1 MTGRDRALGVLRE
14 VALTGGAVVGTLCVA
29 FMLLSATVGI
39 RPLVFTS
46 GSMTPAILTGDLA
59 VTRPVDTTALTP
71 GDVVSVFDA
80 HGERV
85 THRVVEVDAARNLLR
100 LKGDANTVADPLP
113 YRTDRVDLVMQHV
126 AVVH

>member
-59 VTRPVDTTALTP
+59 VTRPVDTTAL
-71 GDVVSVFDA
+71 
-80 HGERV
+80 GELA
-85 THRVVEVDAARNLLR
+85 TSAPDVEVW
-100 LKGDANTVADPLP
+100 
-113 YRTDRVDLVMQHV
+113 
-126 AVVH
+126 